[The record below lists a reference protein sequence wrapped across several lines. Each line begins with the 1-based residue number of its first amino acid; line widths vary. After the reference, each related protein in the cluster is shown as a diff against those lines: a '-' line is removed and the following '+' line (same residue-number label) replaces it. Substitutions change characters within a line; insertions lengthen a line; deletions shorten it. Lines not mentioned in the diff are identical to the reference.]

1 MEPVLLGKRWK
12 SVPHCSQRSDVARA
26 GLCKDDAGGERG
38 WTVHLDE
45 AGLLE
50 DYCVIGDEKTV
61 DGVDARP
68 SEDTP
73 GRYLE

>member
-1 MEPVLLGKRWK
+1 M
-12 SVPHCSQRSDVARA
+12 ARA